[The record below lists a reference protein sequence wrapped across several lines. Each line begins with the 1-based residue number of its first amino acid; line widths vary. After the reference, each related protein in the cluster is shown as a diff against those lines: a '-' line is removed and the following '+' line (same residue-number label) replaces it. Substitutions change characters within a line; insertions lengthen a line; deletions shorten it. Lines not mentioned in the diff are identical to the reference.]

1 MLFDNCSQK
10 VNNKRKHIEEKDHQN
25 GNAPIARKP
34 KKFEKKLKKKLKK
47 IAVKI
52 ILYNNLIRNGIMF
65 N

>member
-1 MLFDNCSQK
+1 MLFDNCNQK
-10 VNNKRKHIEEKDHQN
+10 VNNKRKHIEKKDHQN

-34 KKFEKKLKKKLKK
+34 KKFEKKLKKLKK
-47 IAVKI
+47 ISVTI